1 MDLAAGQQRQQL
13 IATPKQGHEAL
24 METRSNHILVGGVVL
39 GLLAALVGFVVWL
52 AGISGGVTKS
62 YDIFFQQSVEGLS
75 QGGLVTY
82 AGVPSGEVKHIE
94 LWRDN
99 PGFVRVRIEVKRE
112 TPVLQGTTASLQ
124 GSFTGPSSILLDG
137 AVKGAPAITDVGPA
151 GAPVIPT
158 KRTGLGALLN
168 NAPQLLERISTL
180 TERVTELLNDKNQKS
195 LSGIL
200 ANTDRLTATLAR
212 NGPQIEA
219 TLAETRTT
227 IKQAGLA
234 AEQLTKLADTTN
246 GLLDSEGRPMV
257 VELRKTAAAAQK
269 SLTSL
274 DAALVDARPGLQALS
289 NQTIPEVGRLVRD
302 LRVMSEALGSVA
314 TKLDQGG
321 AGALLGAPQLPDY
334 KPGRQGK

>member
-1 MDLAAGQQRQQL
+1 
-13 IATPKQGHEAL
+13 

-39 GLLAALVGFVVWL
+39 GLLAALVGFIVWL

-112 TPVLQGTTASLQ
+112 TPVLEGTTASLQ

-137 AVKGAPAITDVGPA
+137 AVKGAPPIKDNGPA

-219 TLAETRTT
+219 TLAETRLT

-234 AEQLTKLADTTN
+234 AEELTKLAGTTN
-246 GLLDSEGRPMV
+246 ALLDSDGKPMV
-257 VELRKTAAAAQK
+257 AELRKTASAAQK
-269 SLTSL
+269 SLASL

-289 NQTIPEVGRLVRD
+289 NQTIPEIGQLVRD

-321 AGALLGAPQLPDY
+321 AGALLGSPRLPDY